1 MAKRDTKLRA
11 RARVWERYE
20 TRCRWA
26 DLRRSEANERFP
38 GANLLGTPIDE
49 RCSIERD
56 RGWVVRPATT
66 RSIGTRDGGAC

>member
-1 MAKRDTKLRA
+1 MARRDMKPRA
-11 RARVWERYE
+11 RARVLERYE

-49 RCSIERD
+49 RCSIDRD
-56 RGWVVRPATT
+56 RVVRPTTT
-66 RSIGTRDGGAC
+66 RSIGTRGGGAC

>member
-1 MAKRDTKLRA
+1 MAKRDIKPEPEPG
-11 RARVWERYE
+11 VWERYE
-20 TRCRWA
+20 TRFRWA
-26 DLRRSEANERFP
+26 HELRSEANERFP

-66 RSIGTRDGGAC
+66 RSIGTRGGGAC